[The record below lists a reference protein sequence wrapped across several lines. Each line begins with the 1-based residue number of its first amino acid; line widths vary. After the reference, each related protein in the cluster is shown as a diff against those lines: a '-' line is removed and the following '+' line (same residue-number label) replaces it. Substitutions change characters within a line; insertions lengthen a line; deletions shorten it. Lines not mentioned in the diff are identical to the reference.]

1 MLVRV
6 VCARPVV
13 EARGEGR
20 EGAVLG
26 RHDPPLLVECRWED
40 RRATVVVRGEVDFAT
55 AGILAQ
61 QLDEVAGQQ
70 PELLTVDLGRTSFL
84 DAAGLRV
91 IARARRTLTPRCP
104 LTLRSPTRH
113 VRLVLEVSGLAGVCP
128 IEEPGQSR

>member
-1 MLVRV
+1 MLIQV
-6 VCARPVV
+6 VCAGPVV
-13 EARGEGR
+13 EARGKGR

-26 RHDPPLLVECRWED
+26 RHDPPLSVECHWED

-55 AGILAQ
+55 AGILAR

-70 PELLTVDLGRTSFL
+70 PEHLTVDLGLTSFL

-91 IARARRTLTPRCP
+91 LARARRLLTPQCP

-113 VRLVLEVSGLAGVCP
+113 VRLVLEVSGLAGECP
-128 IEEPGQSR
+128 IEEPGQPR

>member
-1 MLVRV
+1 V
-6 VCARPVV
+6 V
-13 EARGEGR
+13 EGR

-61 QLDEVAGQQ
+61 QLDEVAGRQ
-70 PELLTVDLGRTSFL
+70 PEHLTVDLGRTSFL

-104 LTLRSPTRH
+104 LTLRSPTRQ
-113 VRLVLEVSGLAGVCP
+113 VRLVLEVSGLAGAVR
-128 IEEPGQSR
+128 SRCRASRSFLASALQG